1 MSGSERSVMVPTQV
15 RGGTFIGLLL
25 GIALGTLVVLL
36 AAWYVTR
43 HSPFRDRPAAPP
55 SPAEI
60 PKEILE
66 MVRGRPPEAAAEK
79 PPAGAPGATASVP
92 SPSSSLA
99 ALQREAPPPS
109 EPPAG
114 PTKPAPPPGSLA
126 ATAPPP
132 AAPPASPTAAAP
144 QPSAATVQP
153 TPAPPADAAR
163 WFWQVGAFGTEQE
176 ANRVR
181 AELALLGLTS
191 QVEPARMS
199 DGRTLYR
206 VRVGPYPSQQAAQA
220 ARARLQSAGYQPV
233 MVRG

>member
-1 MSGSERSVMVPTQV
+1 MSGSERSFMVPPQV
-15 RGGTFIGLLL
+15 RGGTFIGLLF
-25 GIALGTLVVLL
+25 GIALGTLVALL

-66 MVRGRPPEAAAEK
+66 MVRGRAPEAAAEK
-79 PPAGAPGATASVP
+79 PPAGATAAAS
-92 SPSSSLA
+92 SPSAPLA
-99 ALQREAPPPS
+99 ALQRETPPPS

-126 ATAPPP
+126 TTAPPP

-144 QPSAATVQP
+144 QPSTATVQP
-153 TPAPPADAAR
+153 APAPPADAAR

-199 DGRTLYR
+199 DGRTIYR

-220 ARARLQSAGYQPV
+220 ARARLQAAGYQPV